1 MPTPSDEVGKPVCSV
16 INAHRR
22 LFRLHAELT
31 QACTA
36 VSFGGRT
43 KATLLRRKQD
53 GAPYHDVALRRPQF
67 VLVLRDMLAKLDKYL
82 HGHGAF
88 LKQA

>member
-1 MPTPSDEVGKPVCSV
+1 MPTLADEVGKPVCSV

-22 LFRLHAELT
+22 LFQLHAELT

-43 KATLLRRKQD
+43 EATLFWRKQD
-53 GAPYHDVALRRPQF
+53 GAPYYDMALRRPQF
-67 VLVLRDMLAKLDKYL
+67 VLVLRDMVAKVDKYL

-88 LKQA
+88 LN